1 MVSLRHLWMYKI
13 RRIAARVPK
22 GYNVHNGCRFF
33 QSTQLQKEGTKMYST
48 AKEMMTPQVQ
58 SIGPEESIQAAT
70 EVLAKYNISGLPVVD
85 ENRRV
90 VGIISSSDIVKFS
103 DQSHIVTLVGSS
115 GWISP
120 YTDIAAMTSMNKG
133 FELLGK
139 KMVKDIMTRKVIT
152 VPQTATADEVAR
164 LLARKNIN
172 RLPVTDEKG
181 VLVGIIT
188 RTDLIAAMAGGA

>member
-1 MVSLRHLWMYKI
+1 MV
-13 RRIAARVPK
+13 
-22 GYNVHNGCRFF
+22 G
-33 QSTQLQKEGTKMYST
+33 T
-48 AKEMMTPQVQ
+48 AKEMMKTEVKC
-58 SIGPEESIQAAT
+58 IGPDESIRAAAGM
-70 EVLAKYNISGLPVVD
+70 LAEHHISGLPVVD

-103 DQSHIVTLVGSS
+103 GQSHIVTLVGSS

>member
-1 MVSLRHLWMYKI
+1 
-13 RRIAARVPK
+13 
-22 GYNVHNGCRFF
+22 
-33 QSTQLQKEGTKMYST
+33 
-48 AKEMMTPQVQ
+48 
-58 SIGPEESIQAAT
+58 
-70 EVLAKYNISGLPVVD
+70 
-85 ENRRV
+85 
-90 VGIISSSDIVKFS
+90 
-103 DQSHIVTLVGSS
+103 
-115 GWISP
+115 
-120 YTDIAAMTSMNKG
+120 MTSMNKG

-164 LLARKNIN
+164 LLARKKIN